1 MCRRRSHRI
10 EIENHRNRQIRTFGC
25 AELHVM
31 CSGMGNFMAVTGFH
45 RRIFAAWDGEHV
57 FCATIVLFNTAIII
71 SDIFSCVRII
81 VIRRCSV
88 CREDTTSRNG
98 LWQGCLAS
106 LILRKAVRFL
116 FREEKAVTGTGQSI
130 PRISTE
136 GIV

>member
-1 MCRRRSHRI
+1 M
-10 EIENHRNRQIRTFGC
+10 
-25 AELHVM
+25 
-31 CSGMGNFMAVTGFH
+31 
-45 RRIFAAWDGEHV
+45 
-57 FCATIVLFNTAIII
+57 
-71 SDIFSCVRII
+71 
-81 VIRRCSV
+81 
-88 CREDTTSRNG
+88 TSRNG

>member
-1 MCRRRSHRI
+1 M
-10 EIENHRNRQIRTFGC
+10 
-25 AELHVM
+25 
-31 CSGMGNFMAVTGFH
+31 
-45 RRIFAAWDGEHV
+45 D
-57 FCATIVLFNTAIII
+57 III
-71 SDIFSCVRII
+71 SDIFCCVGIP
-81 VIRRCSV
+81 
-88 CREDTTSRNG
+88 EDNTFWEFQEGMTSRNG